1 MLWKQ
6 PLLLWAERWGAG
18 PGAATL
24 LRGLAVAQRG
34 VGGACPEWDTWGQ
47 PPAPGTAG
55 LGSPLS
61 WVHWGGWV
69 GKGSPHGAGGC
80 AGGRGHP
87 VGLGTGSPHGAG
99 VKATPRGCP
108 MGLPTGLGALPSLCC
123 LQLAANQSPHRES
136 GSPPILC
143 FYLVPPSGQSQ
154 PCPRYLSACWGEHP
168 VSAAVAVGQCG
179 ALLLCAAGPGKAPKA
194 VELLLVEKP
203 VLTQKGLLLGAA
215 APAPGRLLLGLGW
228 VRPWLGKA
236 CGHAGMGQ
244 VSVAASAM
252 SVSAFTSW
260 GVPGGEL
267 YWMLSFWWNWGALNL
282 LNL

>member
-1 MLWKQ
+1 MLRPCCVAW
-6 PLLLWAERWGAG
+6 RW
-18 PGAATL
+18 PS
-24 LRGLAVAQRG
+24 V
-34 VGGACPEWDTWGQ
+34 
-47 PPAPGTAG
+47 G
-55 LGSPLS
+55 LGVPALSGTPGVSPQPQGLQG
-61 WVHWGGWV
+61 WGHLYPECIG
-69 GKGSPHGAGGC
+69 GRGSPHGAGGC
-80 AGGRGHP
+80 AGGRGRP

-154 PCPRYLSACWGEHP
+154 PCPRYLSACRGGKYP
-168 VSAAVAVGQCG
+168 VSAAVAVCQCG

-194 VELLLVEKP
+194 AELLLVEKP

-215 APAPGRLLLGLGW
+215 APAPGRLLLGPGW

-252 SVSAFTSW
+252 SVSAFTS
-260 GVPGGEL
+260 
-267 YWMLSFWWNWGALNL
+267 
-282 LNL
+282 